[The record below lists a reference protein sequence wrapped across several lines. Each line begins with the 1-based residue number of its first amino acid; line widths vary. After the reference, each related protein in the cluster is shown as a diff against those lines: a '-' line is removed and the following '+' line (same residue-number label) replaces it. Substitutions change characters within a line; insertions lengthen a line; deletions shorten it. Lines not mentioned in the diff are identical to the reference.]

1 MKIADMPVST
11 SKPPFRCGS
20 RHTLDVAEIALDDS
34 ADVPTTGRRRG
45 RPPATDSAET
55 RSAIFEAAR
64 RLFAER
70 GYGAVTNKDVATAA
84 GITPGA
90 LYHYVESKRD
100 LYAAVHAD
108 VQTRVYGRFTEAV
121 ESCDTFIGKF
131 EAVLEAANAMN
142 LEDQSLALFLGA
154 VRIDIRRYDELRGK
168 LSNGV
173 AVRDQF
179 FTGLV
184 DIGIETGEI
193 EPENRSLVIEFIR
206 VILIGLTDVVTP
218 SVRDYRGVTD
228 GIKAAMRGRLI
239 QPAP

>member
-1 MKIADMPVST
+1 MPVST

-55 RSAIFEAAR
+55 RSALFEAAR